1 MRLKE
6 PRIEPLAEEKLT
18 DEQAEVI
25 APTLERGG
33 VVANVIMTLMGHM
46 PLFTSLNMLGRHIMS
61 DSSLEPRLREI
72 LIMRVGWN
80 TNCEYQWG
88 QHVRMSASAGLTAE
102 DHVSIKESAGAEGW
116 TQLEAALIAAVDEL
130 IADTMI
136 SDATWAALS
145 RHLSTEQLIDTIF
158 TVGHYNMVAMAL
170 NSIGVQPEPGLP
182 GFNG

>member
-1 MRLKE
+1 MR
-6 PRIEPLAEEKLT
+6 
-18 DEQAEVI
+18 
-25 APTLERGG
+25 
-33 VVANVIMTLMGHM
+33 
-46 PLFTSLNMLGRHIMS
+46 
-61 DSSLEPRLREI
+61 
-72 LIMRVGWN
+72 
-80 TNCEYQWG
+80 
-88 QHVRMSASAGLTAE
+88 
-102 DHVSIKESAGAEGW
+102 IKESAGVEGW